1 MKYTIKIKLRLIL
14 VAYIVF
20 IPIGIKCQTLSANT
34 TDYLEKIKTQLPDS
48 LKQKVAQFDATF
60 LMRVGYQSTYFGN
73 DVIGNELMQYAIS
86 KYDKPT
92 GDDYHEISVQNTK
105 NGNYIQA
112 IAALEKAVSL
122 DPKVHGYYGWVL
134 LYYYRDYEKAL
145 EHLEAF
151 DQLTPNFT
159 DAPGGEDIHFQ
170 KGLAHMQLQHYETAI
185 KAFDLNINEVSKKYG
200 EKWTNPYC
208 SVYKGRCYEAL
219 NDWKKADKAYAT
231 AIIIDSNC
239 TEAYYFRGLLH
250 AQQSKIKTA
259 RPLLKKALALVN
271 RGNRQT
277 DVYIEL
283 FDEIYKEDIEAAI
296 KKYL

>member
-1 MKYTIKIKLRLIL
+1 MKYKIKIQLSLIL
-14 VAYIVF
+14 VACALL
-20 IPIGIKCQTLSANT
+20 IPIGIKCQMLSTNT
-34 TDYLEKIKTQLPDS
+34 AGYLEKFKTLLPDS
-48 LKQKVAQFDATF
+48 LKYKVEQLDPPFM
-60 LMRVGYQSTYFGN
+60 MRLGYQTTYFGN
-73 DVIGNELMQYAIS
+73 DDIGNELMQYAIS

-105 NGNYIQA
+105 NGNYIHA
-112 IAALEKAVSL
+112 IAALENAVSL

-145 EHLEAF
+145 AHLEAF
-151 DQLTPNFT
+151 DLLTPNFT

-170 KGLAHMQLQHYETAI
+170 KGLAHMQLKHYEIAI
-185 KAFDLNINEVSKKYG
+185 KEFDLNSNEVSKKYG

-208 SVYKGRCYEAL
+208 SLYKGRCYEAMKS
-219 NDWKKADKAYAT
+219 WKKADKAYAH
-231 AIIIDSNC
+231 AITIDSNC
-239 TEAYYFRGLLH
+239 TEAHYFRGLLH
-250 AQQSKIKTA
+250 AQQNKIKTA
-259 RPLLKKALALVN
+259 RPLLKKALALIN